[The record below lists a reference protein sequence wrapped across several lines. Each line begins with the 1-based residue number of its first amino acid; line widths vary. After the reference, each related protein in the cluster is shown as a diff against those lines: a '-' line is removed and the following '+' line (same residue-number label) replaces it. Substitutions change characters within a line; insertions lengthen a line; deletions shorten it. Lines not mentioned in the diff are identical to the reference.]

1 MTPEEELL
9 DTIEEIRRK
18 QYPELPAELVK
29 QIIRTEQAYP
39 DDRSEASRRISEAID
54 QQLNREGDA

>member
-29 QIIRTEQAYP
+29 QIICTEQAYP

>member
-39 DDRSEASRRISEAID
+39 DDRSETSRRISEAID